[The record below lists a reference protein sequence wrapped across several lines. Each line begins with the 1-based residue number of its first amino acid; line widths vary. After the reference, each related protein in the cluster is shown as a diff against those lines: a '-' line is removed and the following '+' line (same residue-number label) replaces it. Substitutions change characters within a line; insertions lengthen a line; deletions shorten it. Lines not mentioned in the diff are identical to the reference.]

1 MLLQEKFSFFCLNVL
16 VACLRC
22 IILLLKLIKK
32 HHFSVG
38 LETAFNSN
46 REKRILCLQK
56 KSEKILSYL
65 FPLQFP
71 LKY

>member
-1 MLLQEKFSFFCLNVL
+1 MLLQEKLSFLCLNVL
-16 VACLRC
+16 VACPRC
-22 IILLLKLIKK
+22 IILLLKLIKR
-32 HHFSVG
+32 HLISVG

-56 KSEKILSYL
+56 KSKKILSYL
-65 FPLQFP
+65 FPLHFP